1 MKVGNTVFRK
11 HKAWLVILVLVS
23 CLLAGQ
29 PLERAAGQGESHL
42 PLKEIHGQLDSLGA
56 AEKEIIAALF
66 AVTERIRQ
74 QEGELEALGERQKA
88 VEEALAWAEVEYEE
102 AAEQYEEARLSATEA
117 LRWLQRLGPVSYL
130 DLIVGSAT
138 FNEFWQ
144 RLDVIFIALRGV
156 ERALGHLFHTR
167 EMAALEKGTLEDMQ
181 AELKGVLA
189 AAANKLQQLQATR
202 EEKEAALDGLGDRRQ
217 EFEERLLELERVWLK
232 DIIPYLK
239 AAASELATLM
249 GKGGR
254 EALPVQW
261 QFTRWGMEGSLS
273 FKDLNVALSP
283 YPSLRG
289 AYFSGKDGRLFFTV
303 PERGLSLGG
312 ELSIVEDGKGGSFDI
327 DEIYLLG
334 MPISPSALLEYHDE
348 THFVFTVPSPLPS
361 IRLRRIRV
369 TEEALVLVVS
379 L

>member
-1 MKVGNTVFRK
+1 MGGR
-11 HKAWLVILVLVS
+11 
-23 CLLAGQ
+23 
-29 PLERAAGQGESHL
+29 
-42 PLKEIHGQLDSLGA
+42 
-56 AEKEIIAALF
+56 
-66 AVTERIRQ
+66 
-74 QEGELEALGERQKA
+74 
-88 VEEALAWAEVEYEE
+88 AWAEVEYEE
-102 AAEQYEEARLSATEA
+102 AAEQYEEARLALPRPCVACSAWA
-117 LRWLQRLGPVSYL
+117 VSYL

-283 YPSLRG
+283 YPSLQG
-289 AYFSGKDGRLFFTV
+289 AYFSAKDGRLFL
-303 PERGLSLGG
+303 PSRRGAILGWG
-312 ELSIVEDGKGGSFDI
+312 VIYCGRWQGGSFDI
-327 DEIYLLG
+327 DEIYLWEC
-334 MPISPSALLEYHDE
+334 PSAPVPYWNTMMKPILSLLSLLL
-348 THFVFTVPSPLPS
+348 FP
-361 IRLRRIRV
+361 
-369 TEEALVLVVS
+369 VS
-379 L
+379 ACEG